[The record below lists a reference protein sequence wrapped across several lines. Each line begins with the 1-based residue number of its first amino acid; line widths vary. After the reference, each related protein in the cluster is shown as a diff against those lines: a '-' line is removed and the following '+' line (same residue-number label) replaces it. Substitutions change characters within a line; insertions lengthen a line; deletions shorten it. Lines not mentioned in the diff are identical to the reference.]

1 MKVFLPEPSGARSTK
16 LSATFV
22 YFQIEVLTLVLLK
35 IRGPSGSHLFLCIEI
50 IMNSANE
57 SRSDTPNEDLKSYK
71 LMRVLNLDKSIS
83 E

>member
-1 MKVFLPEPSGARSTK
+1 LKVFLPSPSGPAQQNF
-16 LSATFV
+16 LATLV
-22 YFQIEVLTLVLLK
+22 DFQIEILTLVLLK
-35 IRGPSGSHLFLCIEI
+35 IWGPSGPHLLLCIEI

-57 SRSDTPNEDLKSYK
+57 SRSDTPNEDVKRYK